1 MGKTTVRQK
10 NGRRPAC
17 FLAGLL
23 LLMLFSAILQMPAFA
38 DDFDEQLA
46 ALNSEKDVA
55 KEKRITAQNKVQ
67 ALKEEQAAF
76 IEKKMAFEER
86 REACIEELSVT
97 EEQISLIVARILEYD
112 KKIEDKMAEVQAAQQ
127 KEEAQLVKYRVRLR
141 AMEENGEYNILAVFL
156 NADSYSSL
164 LAAVDDYGDLME
176 SDVVLYDRLQEARQE
191 HQRVEQEYREVKADY
206 EEKKAEQEL
215 IKTELEAD
223 KEELEDQ
230 IAETDAVIE
239 EYLEKIEKAEEEQRA
254 AEQAE
259 ANASAAV
266 DQFLA
271 NYYAAQA
278 AAAQQTTTVVE
289 YNEETGT
296 YEEYTYT
303 EQTVTVSAGGTRS
316 FVWPFPGHTVITST
330 YGYRESTGTT
340 HTGVDI
346 DGYQSAGS
354 PIVAADGGTVIMAEY
369 SGGYGNC
376 IMIDH
381 GNGLVTLYG
390 HLNSMYVSVG
400 STVSQGQ
407 TIGGVGNTGTTYGA
421 DGVHLHF
428 EVRVNGSTV
437 DPMNYIGGYPHT
449 YY

>member
-1 MGKTTVRQK
+1 MTVKSIYQK
-10 NGRRPAC
+10 NRGKHRHM
-17 FLAGLL
+17 LAGFLL
-23 LLMLFSAILQMPAFA
+23 FLYFMAVLPISAGAESFE
-38 DDFDEQLA
+38 DQLA
-46 ALNSEKDVA
+46 ALNAEKDTA

-67 ALKEEQAAF
+67 ALKEEQALE
-76 IEKKMAFEER
+76 IEKKIAFEER
-86 REACIEELSVT
+86 REACLEELAITEEEISVITARIKEYDQKIEE
-97 EEQISLIVARILEYD
+97 
-112 KKIEDKMAEVQAAQQ
+112 KMAEVQAAQQ
-127 KEEAQLVKYRVRLR
+127 KEEEQLARYRVRLR

-156 NADSYSSL
+156 KADSYSTL
-164 LAAVDDYGDLME
+164 LSAVDDYGDVME
-176 SDVVLYDRLQEARQE
+176 SDVELYDRLQQARQE
-191 HQRVEQEYREVKADY
+191 HQRVKQEYQEVKA
-206 EEKKAEQEL
+206 ENETKKAEQEAV
-215 IKTELEAD
+215 KAGLEAD
-223 KEELEDQ
+223 RAELEDQ
-230 IAETDAVIE
+230 IAETEAVIE
-239 EYLEKIEKAEEEQRA
+239 EYLEKIEQAEEEQRA

-259 ANASAAV
+259 ANAGAAV

-278 AAAQQTTTVVE
+278 AAAAAQQTTTV

-296 YEEYTYT
+296 YEEYAYT
-303 EQTVTVSAGGTRS
+303 GQTVTASAGGTGS

-330 YGYRESTGTT
+330 YGYRSSTGTT

-346 DGYQSAGS
+346 DGYQSAGAA
-354 PIVAADGGTVIMAEY
+354 IVAADGGTVIMAEY

-390 HLNSMYVSVG
+390 HLNSMVVGVG

>member
-1 MGKTTVRQK
+1 MVEAMNKQKSRISSAQLLTV
-10 NGRRPAC
+10 
-17 FLAGLL
+17 FL
-23 LLMLFSAILQMPAFA
+23 LLMVFISALQFDAEA
-38 DDFDEQLA
+38 DSFDEQLA
-46 ALNSEKDVA
+46 TLNSEKNAA

-76 IEKKMAFEER
+76 IEKKIAFEER
-86 REACIEELSVT
+86 REACIGELAVT
-97 EEQISLIVARILEYD
+97 EEQISLILARILEYD
-112 KKIEDKMAEVQAAQQ
+112 NKIDDKMAEVQAAQQ
-127 KEEAQLVKYRVRLR
+127 KEEEQLSRYRVRLR
-141 AMEENGEYNILAVFL
+141 AMEENGEYSILAVFL
-156 NADSYSSL
+156 NADSYSTL
-164 LAAVDDYGDLME
+164 LSAVDDYGDVME
-176 SDVVLYDRLQEARQE
+176 SDVLLYTQLQEARQE
-191 HQRVEQEYREVKADY
+191 HQRVEKEFREVKAEC
-206 EEKKAEQEL
+206 EEKKAEQET

-223 KEELEDQ
+223 KIELEEQ

-259 ANASAAV
+259 ASASAAM

-278 AAAQQTTTVVE
+278 AASQQVTTVTE
-289 YNEETGT
+289 YNEETGM

-303 EQTVTVSAGGTRS
+303 EQTTKVTAGGTGS
-316 FVWPFPGHTVITST
+316 FVWPFPGHTVITSAF
-330 YGYRESTGTT
+330 GYRESTGTS

-390 HLNSMYVSVG
+390 HLNSMYVGVG

>member
-1 MGKTTVRQK
+1 MAETTNKRK
-10 NGRRPAC
+10 SRRKSAQLLSI
-17 FLAGLL
+17 FLL
-23 LLMLFSAILQMPAFA
+23 LSVFISALQSAAGA
-38 DDFDEQLA
+38 DSFDEQLA

-67 ALKEEQAAF
+67 ALKEEQTAF
-76 IEKKMAFEER
+76 IEKKIAFEER
-86 REACIEELSVT
+86 REACIGELAVT
-97 EEQISLIVARILEYD
+97 EEQISLIHARILEYD

-127 KEEAQLVKYRVRLR
+127 KEEEQLSRYKVRLR
-141 AMEENGEYNILAVFL
+141 AMEENGEYSILAVFL
-156 NADSYSSL
+156 NADSYSTL
-164 LAAVDDYGDLME
+164 LSAVDDYGDVME
-176 SDVVLYDRLQEARQE
+176 SDILLYTQLQEARQE
-191 HQRVEQEYREVKADY
+191 HQRVEQEFREVKADC
-206 EEKKAEQEL
+206 EEKKVEQET
-215 IKTELEAD
+215 IKAELEAD
-223 KEELEDQ
+223 KIELEEQ

-259 ANASAAV
+259 ASASAAM

-278 AAAQQTTTVVE
+278 AASQQVTTVTE
-289 YNEETGT
+289 YNEETGM

-303 EQTVTVSAGGTRS
+303 EQTTKVTAGGTGS
-316 FVWPFPGHTVITST
+316 FVWPFPGHTVITSAF
-330 YGYRESTGTT
+330 GYRESTGTS

-390 HLNSMYVSVG
+390 HLNSMYVGVG